1 MNLPAAPTSVT
12 SASAALAGESLTSCM
27 AAGTPSPA
35 TRSNQST
42 TPAPAQL
49 TPMVL
54 DRPEAA
60 GVLRIGVRKLDELL
74 ADPTL
79 AFPRIRFGDRVLIPV
94 EALLDWIAQKTKQ
107 DTPAP
112 RDLPKIGLAPSGKNR
127 RSHSDPGSGTDAQ

>member
-1 MNLPAAPTSVT
+1 MNRPATPTSAT
-12 SASAALAGESLTSCM
+12 SASAALAGESLASCM
-27 AAGTPSPA
+27 AAGTPRP
-35 TRSNQST
+35 T

-49 TPMVL
+49 TPIVL

-79 AFPRIRFGDRVLIPV
+79 GFPRIRFGDRVGIPV
-94 EALLDWIAQKTKQ
+94 EALRDWVAQKAKQ

-112 RDLPKIGLAPSGKNR
+112 RDLPQIGLTPSKKGR
-127 RSHSDPGSGTDAQ
+127 RSHPDPGSGAAAQ